1 MGSIQIQ
8 RLQCSLG
15 FQLPWPVPVRSGTW
29 LSLGLKE
36 ELQGT
41 QRVFECVVPQSL
53 SPLLP

>member
-41 QRVFECVVPQSL
+41 QRVFECVVPL
-53 SPLLP
+53 RV